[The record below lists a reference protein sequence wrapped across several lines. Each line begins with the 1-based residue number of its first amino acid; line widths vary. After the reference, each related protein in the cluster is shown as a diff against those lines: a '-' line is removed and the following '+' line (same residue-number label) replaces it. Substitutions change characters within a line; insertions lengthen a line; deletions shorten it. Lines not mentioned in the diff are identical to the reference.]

1 MMTDGVRVNVL
12 RDGVPCFVGPNNR
25 TTWLPPG
32 WSQEKIQDFLAR
44 QCKLDISKLLVLSS
58 ARAVYRK
65 HATSSAAALALAAAD
80 TEFSDPSDNEFS
92 DDPHVGFF
100 ESPQFKQVL
109 AFFML
114 LVRAFNVVMAS
125 LLVVFVPQ
133 RCPGVPGSSDP
144 SMVIPHDCT
153 MHENFNDLTSINT
166 AALWLNFLCLALFLL
181 MFYIEFKREGFMVEF
196 LDLDQFK
203 SLQSLPMELK
213 SHYNIRSILRRFNV
227 GLFTLSVTAII
238 LSAVNL
244 IVSAVVLWRDYYAGT
259 RSITVYVTNLL
270 LLLTVIVSAVNNS
283 WVGLQ
288 TEEALSCVDVMPV
301 SYNCVDDDDSA
312 TAQKETELE
321 PREYD
326 CLGLAQPLMA
336 KCWPLER

>member
-1 MMTDGVRVNVL
+1 
-12 RDGVPCFVGPNNR
+12 
-25 TTWLPPG
+25 
-32 WSQEKIQDFLAR
+32 
-44 QCKLDISKLLVLSS
+44 
-58 ARAVYRK
+58 
-65 HATSSAAALALAAAD
+65 
-80 TEFSDPSDNEFS
+80 
-92 DDPHVGFF
+92 VGFF

-244 IVSAVVLWRDYYAGT
+244 VVSAIVLWRDYYAGT